1 MKQSLFTDYSLRPL
15 MHLAAE
21 PQRRADGG
29 DPPTHRVRPPPVLS
43 QRLSIGPMART
54 AP

>member
-1 MKQSLFTDYSLRPL
+1 MKQSTFTDYSLRPL

-29 DPPTHRVRPPPVLS
+29 DQPAHLVRQP
-43 QRLSIGPMART
+43 QRLSIGRMART